1 MFIMN
6 KCQNCGKELKPD
18 SSYYASDGDETFWY
32 TDQFDSILVCE
43 ECYCDLMAGDYS
55 NMN

>member
-1 MFIMN
+1 MDI
-6 KCQNCGKELKPD
+6 CQNCGKELKPD
-18 SSYYASDGDETFWY
+18 SDYYSNDGDKTYWY
-32 TDQFDSILVCE
+32 TDQYDSILVCE